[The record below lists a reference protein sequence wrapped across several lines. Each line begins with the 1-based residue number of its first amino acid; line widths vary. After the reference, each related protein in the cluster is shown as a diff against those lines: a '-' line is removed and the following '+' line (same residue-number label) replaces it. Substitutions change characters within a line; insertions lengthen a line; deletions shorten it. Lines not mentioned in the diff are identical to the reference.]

1 MGGATHHLHSWVM
14 IDSKGMAGAMLADVG
29 PLLYNPLDFI
39 EHHPNLAAVTNR
51 RVAILSEALNA
62 ERDLIIEWGLA
73 MAMLSA
79 WWSIDDSTEGW
90 RMTLRLAETLSQLKG

>member
-1 MGGATHHLHSWVM
+1 V
-14 IDSKGMAGAMLADVG
+14 
-29 PLLYNPLDFI
+29 
-39 EHHPNLAAVTNR
+39 
-51 RVAILSEALNA
+51 

-90 RMTLRLAETLSQLKG
+90 RMTLRLAETLSESKR